1 MIINFDPYLASC
13 LLAGFAC
20 GLESHLAGRKLAIAT
35 HLIAALFGYYGLGAT
50 DMVALGLNGFAFKIL
65 YALGALFLVCAWIAE
80 CDSLRNE
87 DRPAER
93 GDAANHVIAFAIGLA
108 CAIQCETLTVVACAE
123 MYALYL
129 RRRRGDSEPAYANS
143 AFTAAAPR
151 A

>member
-1 MIINFDPYLASC
+1 MTINFDPYLVAC
-13 LLAGFAC
+13 LLTGVAC
-20 GLESHLAGRKLAIAT
+20 GLENHLASRKLAIAT
-35 HLIAALFGYYGLGAT
+35 HVITALFGYYGLGAT
-50 DMVALGLNGFAFKIL
+50 DMVALGFNGLPFKIL
-65 YALGALFLVCAWIAE
+65 YVLGALFLICAWIAE

-108 CAIQCETLTVVACAE
+108 CAIQCEALVVVACVE

-143 AFTAAAPR
+143 AFTAAAPP